1 MEYAGLKYRE
11 KGGATKAGAHSSYKS
26 FMSLNCP
33 QTLPLRKVPHFH
45 LSEKKTH
52 SSIHPSILNLD
63 GHLHTPL
70 TYWAK

>member
-33 QTLPLRKVPHFH
+33 QTFPLRKVPHFH
-45 LSEKKTH
+45 LSEKKN
-52 SSIHPSILNLD
+52 ILNLD